1 VRKVAPGA
9 NIIVTGEPDVIASAA
24 RVVFPGQGAAPD
36 CMREIRAR
44 HLDRVIAGVVSE
56 GKPFLGICMGLQVLF
71 EHSEEGDTPCLGL
84 FQGPV
89 KRFASGLHDAQ
100 GNKLKVP
107 HMGWNQVRRSNN
119 PPRPQGEVST
129 APSPSGGGLG
139 WGNTPEHPLWAGIPQ
154 DARFYFVHSYHVQ
167 PNDAGLVQATSDY
180 PQPFVCAAARDNLF
194 AVQFHPEKSAAAG
207 LKLLQ
212 NFVNWNP
219 L

>member
-1 VRKVAPGA
+1 MVDVAIVDYGMGNLRSVQQAVRKVAPGA

-84 FQGPV
+84 LAGPV
-89 KRFASGLHDAQ
+89 RRFASGLQDAQ

-107 HMGWNQVRRSNN
+107 HMGWNQVRHH
-119 PPRPQGEVST
+119 
-129 APSPSGGGLG
+129 
-139 WGNTPEHPLWAGIPQ
+139 EHVLWDGIAQ

-167 PNDAGLVQATSDY
+167 PRDQNLVQATSDY
-180 PQPFVCAAARDNLF
+180 PKPFVCAVARDNLF

-207 LKLLQ
+207 LRLLQ
-212 NFVNWNP
+212 NFINWNP

>member
-1 VRKVAPGA
+1 MVDIAVVDYGMGNLRSVQQAVRKVAPGA
-9 NIIVTGEPDVIASAA
+9 NIIVTGEPEVIASAA

-36 CMREIRAR
+36 CMREIRDR
-44 HLDRVIAGVVSE
+44 HLDRVIAGVISE

-89 KRFASGLHDAQ
+89 KRFASGLHDEQ

-107 HMGWNQVRRSNN
+107 HMGWNQVHH
-119 PPRPQGEVST
+119 GD
-129 APSPSGGGLG
+129 
-139 WGNTPEHPLWAGIPQ
+139 HPLWAGIAQ
-154 DARFYFVHSYHVQ
+154 DARFYFVHSFHVQ
-167 PNDAGLVQATSDY
+167 PRDASLVQATSDY

-219 L
+219 V